1 MKYFQLFR
9 VTGVPNT
16 VAYDGGLKS
25 TETEKKKLIAVHLE
39 LEKYA
44 NADDNEIQG
53 WHERSKIFEFPEK
66 MFNTELPTAVVA
78 VNTRAKMDKIPVDLD
93 IPTGEAFKIAIK
105 CAATDV
111 DIRGAYEYEI
121 IA

>member
-1 MKYFQLFR
+1 MRYFQLFR
-9 VTGVPNT
+9 VTGDANKI
-16 VAYDGGLKS
+16 AYDDGLKS

-44 NADDNEIQG
+44 NTDDNEIQG
-53 WHERSKIFEFPEK
+53 WHERSKVFEFPEK
-66 MFNTELPTAVVA
+66 MFNTELSDAVVA

-111 DIRGAYEYEI
+111 DIRGVYEYEI

>member
-1 MKYFQLFR
+1 MRYFQLFR
-9 VTGVPNT
+9 VTGEANT
-16 VAYDGGLKS
+16 IAYDDGLKS
-25 TETEKKKLIAVHLE
+25 TETEKKKLISVHLE
-39 LEKYA
+39 LEKYT
-44 NADDNEIQG
+44 NDEDCDIQG
-53 WHERSKIFEFPEK
+53 WHERSKVFEFPEK
-66 MFNTELPTAVVA
+66 MFNTELATAVVA
-78 VNTRAKMDKIPVDLD
+78 VNTRAKMDKIHVDLD

>member
-1 MKYFQLFR
+1 MRYFQLFR
-9 VTGVPNT
+9 VTGVANT
-16 VAYDGGLKS
+16 IAYDDGLKS

>member
-9 VTGVPNT
+9 VIGVANSII
-16 VAYDGGLKS
+16 YDTGLKS

-44 NADDNEIQG
+44 ATDDNEIQG
-53 WHERSKIFEFPEK
+53 WHERAKIFEFPEK
-66 MFNTELPTAVVA
+66 MFNTELSNAVVA
-78 VNTRAKMDKIPVDLD
+78 VNTRVKMDQIPVDLD
-93 IPTGEAFKIAIK
+93 IPIGETFKIAIK

-111 DIRGAYEYEI
+111 DMRGVYEYEI
-121 IA
+121 IK